1 MSLMIHGVSMPKD
14 NQVLLIDPLGNARLF
29 RGQEVPVT
37 KTGLFVG
44 KAVELPPH
52 GRLGD
57 LDALAA
63 KDNADYEDAMA
74 SIADV
79 SSRSIVCLI
88 HYAAQKMIAE
98 APTII
103 PAGPEGGGISE

>member
-1 MSLMIHGVSMPKD
+1 MGIYIPDVKLPPDDDWILVLCIQHDGTVLDPYG
-14 NQVLLIDPLGNARLF
+14 NQLD
-29 RGQEVPVT
+29 
-37 KTGLFVG
+37 G
-44 KAVELPPH
+44 KAIELPPH

-79 SSRSIVCLI
+79 STRSKVCKV
-88 HYAAQKMIAE
+88 HYAVQEMIAE
-98 APTII
+98 AETII
-103 PAGPEGGGISE
+103 PAEEENDD